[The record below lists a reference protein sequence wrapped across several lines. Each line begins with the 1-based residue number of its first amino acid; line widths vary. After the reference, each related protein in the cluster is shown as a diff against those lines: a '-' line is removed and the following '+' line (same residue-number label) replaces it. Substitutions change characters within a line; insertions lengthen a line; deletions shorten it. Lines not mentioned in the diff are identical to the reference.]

1 MLKLRNEHFVKFAE
15 DLSTPLVRAEID
27 VDTRAELPKINGI
40 SGIRLHQGST
50 ALVIKEGILAV
61 LAGDGSWVD
70 QTGSVLKEASNE
82 SA

>member
-1 MLKLRNEHFVKFAE
+1 MIKLRNERFVKFAD
-15 DLSTPLVRAEID
+15 DLTTPLVRAEID
-27 VDTRAELPKINGI
+27 VDTRAELPGINGI

-61 LAGDGSWVD
+61 LAGDGSWAD
-70 QTGSVLKEASNE
+70 QSGSVIKEASNE